1 MRQSDGVLNFLWAT
15 LAWTL
20 LPLYAYVSVRRRGV
34 PPIPPPRL
42 PPPTE
47 PEDDGVRRVTRKA
60 HEYNYSAA
68 RRDYL
73 VRRYAL
79 HWVILPF
86 ALVSVALGLAY
97 VTGA

>member
-1 MRQSDGVLNFLWAT
+1 M
-15 LAWTL
+15 
-20 LPLYAYVSVRRRGV
+20 
-34 PPIPPPRL
+34 PPSRL

-47 PEDDGVRRVTRKA
+47 RVDDGVQRVTRTA

-79 HWVILPF
+79 PWVIAPF
-86 ALVSVALGLAY
+86 ALISIALALAY
-97 VTGA
+97 LTGA

>member
-1 MRQSDGVLNFLWAT
+1 MRQSDGVLSLLWAT
-15 LAWTL
+15 LTLTL
-20 LPLYAYVSVRRRGV
+20 LPLYAYVIVRRRGV
-34 PPIPPPRL
+34 PPTPPPRL

-47 PEDDGVRRVTRKA
+47 PQDGGVRRVTRNA

-79 HWVILPF
+79 WVIFPF
-86 ALVSVALGLAY
+86 ALISVALALTY
-97 VTGA
+97 FMGA